1 VWWWFFLSF
10 EVLAYFAIPWGL
22 FIDQEVRR
30 PQIPLKD
37 RTEVNNR
44 LLTEFQCYP
53 VYLSDE
59 LAEKHYN
66 GFSNSIL
73 WPLFH
78 YHPGEMNFDEDNW
91 LAYREA
97 NMRFA
102 EVVNT
107 FVGSGDM
114 VWVQVGKR
122 RIVGQR
128 LRRC

>member
-1 VWWWFFLSF
+1 M
-10 EVLAYFAIPWGL
+10 
-22 FIDQEVRR
+22 
-30 PQIPLKD
+30 KD
-37 RTEVNNR
+37 RQQVEDH
-44 LLTEFQCYP
+44 LLKEFNCYP

-59 LAEKHYN
+59 LADRHYN

-102 EVVNT
+102 EVVNG
-107 FVGSGDM
+107 FVGKGDM
-114 VWVQVGKR
+114 VWVQDYHCGSPEFASSSRRR
-122 RIVGQR
+122 RILGADDGGDGYGT
-128 LRRC
+128 